1 MLQLLGLF
9 GFVCLLGGCC
19 AYFLLFLRRNKF
31 ETKLAYAR
39 AWTLSAVLDARLSE
53 TSRPICLLKAYQ
65 NVLLPFW
72 AARDA
77 YILIRLLGSGQLP
90 PF

>member
-31 ETKLAYAR
+31 EIQACIAR

-72 AARDA
+72 AWRATPT
-77 YILIRLLGSGQLP
+77 S
-90 PF
+90 